1 MLFISS
7 ISLPDPFVAMNDT
20 TGSERLATIIRVLQ
34 SIGPASGVSRNLVEQ
49 HITLAR
55 SAIRSLDQQS
65 LLQRVARL
73 DDQIHIITRLQD
85 LAYYD
90 PDSGGVPDIAQ
101 WCVRQWLRLLQQHAE
116 HVDVLRGSYHIL
128 STAFGDL

>member
-1 MLFISS
+1 
-7 ISLPDPFVAMNDT
+7 MNDT
-20 TGSERLATIIRVLQ
+20 TDSERLATIIRVLQ
-34 SIGPASGVSRNLVEQ
+34 SMGPAPGVSRGLIEQ

-55 SAIRSLDQQS
+55 SAIRSLDQHS

-73 DDQIHIITRLQD
+73 HDQVHIITRLQD

-90 PDSGGVPDIAQ
+90 PDSGGIPDIAQ
-101 WCVRQWLRLLQQHAE
+101 WCVRQWLRLLQQHTE

-128 STAFGDL
+128 PTASRDV